1 MTSLI
6 RLLPAM
12 LTTTTLI
19 TVIIFTPVPVTAAAL
34 APPPPCHRFPLTPRP
49 RIHFFLQASLSPSV
63 PALSRQDPQ
72 ALPSLRRRQ
81 TRL

>member
-19 TVIIFTPVPVTAAAL
+19 TAIIFTPVPVTAAAL
-34 APPPPCHRFPLTPRP
+34 APPPPWPPVPSYTPSKDPLFSAGVTVTERTS
-49 RIHFFLQASLSPSV
+49 AV
-63 PALSRQDPQ
+63 
-72 ALPSLRRRQ
+72 
-81 TRL
+81 